1 MNLLML
7 INNYRVMLEK
17 NTVDKIMRF
26 YSNNEYEMV
35 FEGVLIENCMY
46 EDVTTSPT
54 DVVALLALEKRYRL
68 DSSRMFASEIWLK
81 FTCKYAR

>member
-26 YSNNEYEMV
+26 YSNNEYEMI
-35 FEGVLIENCMY
+35 FEGVLIELY
-46 EDVTTSPT
+46 V
-54 DVVALLALEKRYRL
+54 
-68 DSSRMFASEIWLK
+68 
-81 FTCKYAR
+81 